1 MVKEVSFMRE
11 NEKLVS
17 VIVLCYNHEKYV
29 SDCLQSI
36 LNQTY
41 SNIELWIIDN
51 ASRDN
56 SSLRIKEIL
65 PALEKRFLRVQFVQ
79 SDSNLGI
86 CPALNKG
93 IEWAQGEYI
102 KYISTDDFLLP
113 NAIERYV
120 ENGENDHDNEI
131 LISNGY
137 YIDGHFHVKDYIEKN
152 VRFYEE
158 EFYLERGDFER
169 IFWKNKIM
177 APTAMIR
184 RSTFEKFGLFDE
196 NIPYEDWNY
205 WLHILLNN
213 GKFKYI
219 YEPLVAYRIHDNS
232 TSNIKKGSPAVRKR
246 FLYDYNNS
254 RLIIKKY
261 ISYIPQEKY
270 VERWKN
276 FYYKYLGKAIDLG
289 LYGEITTVWHDAKEE
304 GLSLLE
310 RIKFI
315 KFWVLYSLKNIRKGK

>member
-1 MVKEVSFMRE
+1 MKKSK
-11 NEKLVS
+11 KLVS
-17 VIVLCYNHEKYV
+17 IIVLCYNHEKYV

-41 SNIELWIIDN
+41 SNIEIWIIDN
-51 ASRDN
+51 ASMDT
-56 SSLRIKEIL
+56 SSLRIREML

-79 SDSNLGI
+79 SDTNLGI

-93 IEWAQGEYI
+93 IEWAQGDYI

-113 NAIERYV
+113 DAIERYV
-120 ENGENDHDNEI
+120 DNGETDQDNEI

-137 YIDGHFHVKDYIEKN
+137 YIDGKFHITDSIEN
-152 VRFYEE
+152 NIRFYEE
-158 EFYLERGDFER
+158 EFYLKRGDFER

-219 YEPLVAYRIHDNS
+219 HEPLVAYRIHDSS

-254 RLIIKKY
+254 RLIIRKY
-261 ISYIPQEKY
+261 ISYISKELY
-270 VERWKN
+270 VKRWKE
-276 FYYKYLGKAIDLG
+276 FFYKYLGKAIALG
-289 LYGEITTVWHDAKEE
+289 LYSELITVCKDAKQEK
-304 GLSLLE
+304 LPLLE

-315 KFWVLYSLKNIRKGK
+315 KFWGVYSLKSLRKGK